1 MHIIIKN
8 SSDKP
13 IYEQIKE
20 QLKREII
27 EGNLKPGDKLPSI
40 RFLAKELRISV
51 ITTKRA
57 YDDLEKEGFI
67 NSVQGK
73 GSFVAGRNQDFIRE
87 EILRKIEGHL
97 LESINLAKIINIS
110 LDELIDIL
118 KLMEEENEHN

>member
-118 KLMEEENEHN
+118 KLMEEENEHD